1 MSDTAAKLQAA
12 KARMVAF
19 AQKSPDLMKGF
30 AAVSKTA
37 TREGALPS
45 AHKELMAVVAAVVKG
60 CDDCILYHV
69 EAARKH
75 GASEAMLVEALEVAI
90 EMGGGPAL
98 MYAGKALEA
107 YGSLGA

>member
-12 KARMVAF
+12 KARMAAF
-19 AQKSPDLMKGF
+19 AQKSPELMKGF
-30 AAVSKTA
+30 AAVSRTA
-37 TREGALPS
+37 TREGTLPS

-69 EAARKH
+69 EAAQKH
-75 GASEAMLVEALEVAI
+75 GATEAMLVEALEVAV
-90 EMGGGPAL
+90 EMGGGPSL

-107 YGSLGA
+107 YGALSS